1 MMSLIKSCIITYN
14 NLMSPKVSDL
24 LVKPKEKQEEL
35 FCKKYN
41 INLIRLD
48 NGITIVG
55 IPCKMDSAAWAKI
68 KWEFPTGAYG
78 NQAGV
83 VHFLEHFINKSTRQA
98 AERNSLKIHASTSQL
113 ELREEVS
120 GIANPHVQNY
130 GIWPVLG
137 KIRKS
142 LESPLNTVEFL
153 DKEIES
159 ERQVINSEIRRAE
172 ADQNFQVGKHF
183 RKIVYA
189 PENPLHDVPTV
200 MGKEKDLDNVTQDF
214 LRKAEEKVFIPDR
227 LLISFYSEGD
237 LSISKKI
244 TEKLRNL
251 FFSFPRSGVKRDK
264 LDKKLLDKINS
275 DFKPGAVYSYNTNL
289 RNGIVTTEFVWTLK
303 NKLFTLPYFALRLLA
318 PVIGTDLFMYARKKG
333 WSYFTRVKVVCPSD
347 NIAFLVLRI
356 DSRKGDKTNFSE
368 GIKEVLTNVDKSTQE
383 ICDMERKKQKATPIS
398 IADRF
403 SWTVDGLKDHNA
415 IIDVDK
421 IKPLFMSVKPQHL
434 KDLIE
439 RVLLVKPVTIITG
452 DLG

>member
-1 MMSLIKSCIITYN
+1 
-14 NLMSPKVSDL
+14 MSPKVSDL
-24 LVKPKEKQEEL
+24 LIKPKGKQEEL

-55 IPCKMDSAAWAKI
+55 IPCKIDSTAWAKI

-78 NQAGV
+78 NQAGI
-83 VHFLEHFINKSTRQA
+83 VHFLEHFINKSIRQV
-98 AERNSLKIHASTSQL
+98 AERNSLQVNAFTSQL
-113 ELREEVS
+113 ELGEEVS
-120 GIANPHVQNY
+120 GIANPHVQDY
-130 GIWPVLG
+130 GIWPILG

-142 LESPLNTVEFL
+142 LGSPLNTVEFL

-159 ERQVINSEIRRAE
+159 ERQVINSEIRTVEAE
-172 ADQNFQVGKHF
+172 QDFQVGKNF

-189 PENPLHDVPTV
+189 PENPLYDVPTV
-200 MGKEKDLDNVTQDF
+200 PGEEKDLDNVTQDF

-264 LDKKLLDKINS
+264 LDKKLLDKINP
-275 DFKPGAVYSYNTNL
+275 DFKPRSVYSYNTNL
-289 RNGIVTTEFVWTLK
+289 RNGIVTTEFVWVLK
-303 NKLFTLPYFALRLLA
+303 NKFPTPPYFALRLLA
-318 PVIGTDLFMYARKKG
+318 PIIGTDLFIYARKRG
-333 WSYFTRVKVVCPSD
+333 WSYFTRVEVVRPSD

-356 DSRKGDKTNFSE
+356 DSKKGDKTNFSE
-368 GIKEVLTNVDKSTQE
+368 GIKEIVTNVNKSTQE
-383 ICDMERKKQKATPIS
+383 ICDMERKKQKAVPIS
-398 IADRF
+398 IAARL
-403 SWTVDGLKDHNA
+403 SWIVDGLKDHNA
-415 IIDVDK
+415 MIDVDK
-421 IKPLFMSVKPQHL
+421 IKPLFMNVEPQHI
-434 KDLIE
+434 KNLIE

-452 DLG
+452 DLD

>member
-1 MMSLIKSCIITYN
+1 
-14 NLMSPKVSDL
+14 MSPKVSDL
-24 LVKPKEKQEEL
+24 LVKPKGKQEEL
-35 FCKKYN
+35 LCKKYN

-55 IPCKMDSAAWAKI
+55 IPCKMGSAAWASI
-68 KWEFPTGAYG
+68 RWEFPTGAYG
-78 NQAGV
+78 NQAGA
-83 VHFLEHFINKSTRQA
+83 VHFLEHFINKSIRQT
-98 AERNSLKIHASTSQL
+98 AERNSLKINAFTSQL
-113 ELREEVS
+113 ELGEKIS
-120 GIANPHVQNY
+120 GIANPHVQDY
-130 GIWPVLG
+130 GIWPILG

-159 ERQVINSEIRRAE
+159 ERQVINSEIRTVEAE
-172 ADQNFQVGKHF
+172 QDFQVGKHF

-200 MGKEKDLDNVTQDF
+200 AGEEKDLDNVTRDS
-214 LRKAEEKVFIPDR
+214 LKKAEEKVFIPDR

-244 TEKLRNL
+244 TEKLKNL

-264 LDKKLLDKINS
+264 LDKKLLDKINP
-275 DFKPGAVYSYNTNL
+275 DFKPGSVYSYNTNL
-289 RNGIVTTEFVWTLK
+289 RNGIVTTEFVWVLK
-303 NKLFTLPYFALRLLA
+303 NKFPTSPYFALRLLA

-333 WSYFTRVKVVCPSD
+333 WSYFTRVEVVRPSD
-347 NIAFLVLRI
+347 NIAFLALRI
-356 DSRKGDKTNFSE
+356 DSRKGDKINFSE
-368 GIKEVLTNVDKSTQE
+368 GIKKVLTDVNKSTQE
-383 ICDMERKKQKATPIS
+383 ICDMERKKQKAVPIS
-398 IADRF
+398 IAARL
-403 SWTVDGLKDHNA
+403 SWVVDGLRDHKA
-415 IIDVDK
+415 MIDVDK
-421 IKPLFMSVKPQHL
+421 IKPLFMNVEPQHI